1 MKFFVNMSDT
11 RKHAFD
17 VLAISGR
24 FIFEFKL
31 YG

>member
-24 FIFEFKL
+24 FIFEFML